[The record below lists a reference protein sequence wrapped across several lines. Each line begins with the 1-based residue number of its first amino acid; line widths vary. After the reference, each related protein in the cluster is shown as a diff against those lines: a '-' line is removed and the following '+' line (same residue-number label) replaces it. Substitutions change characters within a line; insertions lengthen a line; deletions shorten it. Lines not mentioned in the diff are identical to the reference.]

1 MPGLELGDELVAHR
15 LIREQIISLTR
26 EQSRHRYLIVLIR
39 FDPQLSPMV
48 AIRNERLV
56 KLLHGEGEREILRVS
71 MPDVAD
77 QAMKNSI

>member
-39 FDPQLSPMV
+39 FDAELAAMMTIWDQCLVQLLNS
-48 AIRNERLV
+48 
-56 KLLHGEGEREILRVS
+56 ERERQVFGVAV
-71 MPDVAD
+71 PDVAD
-77 QAMKNSI
+77 KSVKDAI